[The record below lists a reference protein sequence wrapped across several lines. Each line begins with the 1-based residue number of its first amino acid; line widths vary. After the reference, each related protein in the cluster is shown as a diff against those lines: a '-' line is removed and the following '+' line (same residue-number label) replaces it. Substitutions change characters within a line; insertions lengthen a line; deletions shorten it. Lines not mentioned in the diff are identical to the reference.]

1 MNILYFMPMLHYL
14 YKLIGGLSNMKKVS
28 VLSLL
33 LLVCCFMGCSKKS
46 SSPTTTA
53 STPATTTIETAN
65 SGAVDY
71 TKGPKIT
78 IKIAH
83 VSQAGVPID
92 VASHEIGRILN
103 EKTGGRITVKVFPN
117 SVLGNNTELLEQLQA
132 GTLEMAI
139 SSVAFLGAF
148 TDSTKLLDLPYL
160 FKNNAA
166 AEEVLDGQAGQHMF
180 TELEKS
186 GIHGLAWLS
195 TGWRHL
201 TANKEIHKPEDMK
214 GLKIRVM
221 ENQMHIDHFNA
232 LGASAIPMAFSELY
246 TALQNGTMDAEEN
259 PFANINGSRLY
270 EVQKYIIKTGHIYD
284 TSPLLA
290 SSTWWNSLSSSDQQL
305 IQSVV
310 VEALADERKLSY
322 SNEAELEQQIGN
334 NGTNK
339 VITLGDVERD
349 AFKQA
354 AQPVYDKYGPQIG
367 EEQLKLVE
375 EVNSRH

>member
-1 MNILYFMPMLHYL
+1 
-14 YKLIGGLSNMKKVS
+14 MKKN
-28 VLSLL
+28 SLFCL
-33 LLVCCFMGCSKKS
+33 IAMVACCFVGCSKQSNSTTQSVATPSAQEANATAAATS
-46 SSPTTTA
+46 SS
-53 STPATTTIETAN
+53 E
-65 SGAVDY
+65 VDY

-92 VASHEIGRILN
+92 VASNEIGKILE
-103 EKTGGRITVKVFPN
+103 EKTGGRITAKVFPN
-117 SVLGNNTELLEQLQA
+117 SVLGNNTELMEQLQA

-139 SSVAFLGAF
+139 SSVAFLGSF
-148 TDSTKLLDLPYL
+148 TNSTKLLDLPYL

-166 AEEVLDGQAGQHMF
+166 AEEILDGPVGQHIF
-180 TELEKS
+180 SELESS
-186 GIHGLAWLS
+186 GFHGLAWLS

-290 SSTWWNSLSSSDQQL
+290 SSSWWNTLSASDQDL
-305 IQSVV
+305 IQGVV
-310 VEALADERKLSY
+310 TEALAKERELSY
-322 SNEAELEQQIGN
+322 SNEAELEEKIGH
-334 NGTNK
+334 NGSNV
-339 VITLGDVERD
+339 VITLSDAERD
-349 AFKQA
+349 AFKKA

-367 EEQLKLVE
+367 EDQLKLVE
-375 EVNSRH
+375 EVNAKH